1 MFLPSSVYTLFILPY
16 SHCVTSYTLPYH
28 IQALQNALDVSLQL
42 CLQIPLADIIAYV
55 KLSKAYFGFLEV
67 LFRNHLDVLSGLDS
81 PIFLQLVKSNHEG
94 LQSAGELCIVCYFTL
109 ISPYFCYNFR
119 LNFLLFP
126 PYFALIIALDPTICA
141 LCSSTIDHL
150 ATYMFLNQS
159 KTDKTTVTLI
169 RKHVT
174 YEPDILYQLMTTLF
188 NTLLFSTQA
197 NHWAVTRPILSLLLA
212 SESAFTDYQSQLIN
226 TQISVENREKLK
238 EEFNKLL
245 STDIQRSVDIMNRDK
260 FTQKLTMF
268 RLNVRHFLTL

>member
-1 MFLPSSVYTLFILPY
+1 
-16 SHCVTSYTLPYH
+16 
-28 IQALQNALDVSLQL
+28 
-42 CLQIPLADIIAYV
+42 
-55 KLSKAYFGFLEV
+55 
-67 LFRNHLDVLSGLDS
+67 
-81 PIFLQLVKSNHEG
+81 
-94 LQSAGELCIVCYFTL
+94 
-109 ISPYFCYNFR
+109 
-119 LNFLLFP
+119 
-126 PYFALIIALDPTICA
+126 
-141 LCSSTIDHL
+141 
-150 ATYMFLNQS
+150 MFLNQS

-212 SESAFTDYQSQLIN
+212 SESAFTDYQQQLIN
-226 TQISVENREKLK
+226 TQITVENREKLR
-238 EEFNKLL
+238 EEFDKLL

>member
-1 MFLPSSVYTLFILPY
+1 M
-16 SHCVTSYTLPYH
+16 
-28 IQALQNALDVSLQL
+28 
-42 CLQIPLADIIAYV
+42 
-55 KLSKAYFGFLEV
+55 
-67 LFRNHLDVLSGLDS
+67 
-81 PIFLQLVKSNHEG
+81 
-94 LQSAGELCIVCYFTL
+94 
-109 ISPYFCYNFR
+109 
-119 LNFLLFP
+119 LLFS
-126 PYFALIIALDPTICA
+126 IALDPTICA

-212 SESAFTDYQSQLIN
+212 SESAFTDYQAQLIN